1 MKYFSVLLTAFISLT
16 VAFGALQ
23 EELKYYLDRHNVH
36 DEGYEMVAAYAQR
49 GDTMLTR
56 LPTEPLQLLNIGHWR
71 GVVRSGT
78 GMERDSL
85 GRIIVGRY
93 AADTLY
99 HGWRT
104 DSAAVY
110 SGDFAQGVAN
120 GHGCSMT
127 ADGTYY
133 EGQWQADRRDG
144 FGFAASNTSH
154 LRVGQWKQDKHLGE
168 RMAYTSER
176 IYGIDISRYQ
186 HGHGRK
192 KYSIQWDRLRISYL
206 GDKNQRHASG
216 AVNYPVSF
224 VFIKSTE
231 STNIRNPF
239 FVNDYANARKRKI
252 PVGAYHFFSC
262 KVSGTAQAQHFLR
275 NTLFRTGDLPPVL
288 DLEPYPSQIE
298 AMGGTAVLFRNVR
311 AWLQAVERYTGVQPI
326 LYVSQSFVNRYLG
339 DAPDLKHNY
348 QVWIAR
354 YSEYKPDVKLAIWQL
369 SANGRVDGIRGDVD
383 IDVFN
388 GYQTQ
393 WTDFL
398 NTMTITH
405 K

>member
-120 GHGCSMT
+120 GHG
-127 ADGTYY
+127 
-133 EGQWQADRRDG
+133 
-144 FGFAASNTSH
+144 SNT
-154 LRVGQWKQDKHLGE
+154 
-168 RMAYTSER
+168 
-176 IYGIDISRYQ
+176 
-186 HGHGRK
+186 
-192 KYSIQWDRLRISYL
+192 
-206 GDKNQRHASG
+206 
-216 AVNYPVSF
+216 
-224 VFIKSTE
+224 
-231 STNIRNPF
+231 
-239 FVNDYANARKRKI
+239 
-252 PVGAYHFFSC
+252 
-262 KVSGTAQAQHFLR
+262 
-275 NTLFRTGDLPPVL
+275 
-288 DLEPYPSQIE
+288 
-298 AMGGTAVLFRNVR
+298 
-311 AWLQAVERYTGVQPI
+311 
-326 LYVSQSFVNRYLG
+326 
-339 DAPDLKHNY
+339 
-348 QVWIAR
+348 
-354 YSEYKPDVKLAIWQL
+354 
-369 SANGRVDGIRGDVD
+369 
-383 IDVFN
+383 
-388 GYQTQ
+388 
-393 WTDFL
+393 
-398 NTMTITH
+398 
-405 K
+405 